1 MKSEEHLDRL
11 FAYLKS
17 EEVSTS
23 PDEISIWLE
32 SATVINPSPK
42 GSGFT
47 QIKARLSAKIR
58 WVIFPILLVATGVIW
73 YLISDS
79 PTQKQPEKKI
89 PSSKLVSQ
97 SILKNDSIE
106 IIANKEE
113 ISNLKSN
120 EQGKGA
126 ASDISINDLTP
137 TLLIPVDFQ
146 PANALQGAG
155 PLSSLNEEK
164 KWAGVYRSFAEF
176 NNGKFYDSID
186 LDIRKHKIYV
196 SSFDRLIVKTESRK
210 TVYKPGTVYGY
221 FDGKNLRRYGE
232 TNSVL
237 KDFGYF
243 TVQDTNGLILY
254 KQIQTGYKGTQHTSF
269 FYSTTL
275 NSPIKKL
282 SVKNLN
288 LDFPNHQFVSDV
300 RKNVENLTNMRPEKS
315 QIALSEINAAFR
327 KYY

>member
-126 ASDISINDLTP
+126 ASDI
-137 TLLIPVDFQ
+137 
-146 PANALQGAG
+146 
-155 PLSSLNEEK
+155 
-164 KWAGVYRSFAEF
+164 
-176 NNGKFYDSID
+176 
-186 LDIRKHKIYV
+186 
-196 SSFDRLIVKTESRK
+196 
-210 TVYKPGTVYGY
+210 
-221 FDGKNLRRYGE
+221 
-232 TNSVL
+232 
-237 KDFGYF
+237 
-243 TVQDTNGLILY
+243 
-254 KQIQTGYKGTQHTSF
+254 
-269 FYSTTL
+269 
-275 NSPIKKL
+275 
-282 SVKNLN
+282 
-288 LDFPNHQFVSDV
+288 
-300 RKNVENLTNMRPEKS
+300 
-315 QIALSEINAAFR
+315 
-327 KYY
+327 